1 MQPTRRSSIYALHV
15 HWVKTPPP
23 GILAQWK
30 GLCSLACPL
39 ACSPNTCMYLCTCVS
54 CPVLTYTHTH
64 THPSSS
70 TFPSC
75 PRDPARLCPTSDQLV
90 AAALHLVRFLLSF
103 PLLSSILFLSSTSSP
118 DYTANRSF
126 FMLLSRYII
135 RVICARSFREGGFS
149 HGKLYTSVLIFE
161 HRSCDLCDLCEA
173 SFAFTKICVLI
184 C

>member
-1 MQPTRRSSIYALHV
+1 MERIVLSCLPACLLSKYVHVPVYVCFLPRPYLHT
-15 HWVKTPPP
+15 H
-23 GILAQWK
+23 
-30 GLCSLACPL
+30 
-39 ACSPNTCMYLCTCVS
+39 
-54 CPVLTYTHTH
+54 THTH